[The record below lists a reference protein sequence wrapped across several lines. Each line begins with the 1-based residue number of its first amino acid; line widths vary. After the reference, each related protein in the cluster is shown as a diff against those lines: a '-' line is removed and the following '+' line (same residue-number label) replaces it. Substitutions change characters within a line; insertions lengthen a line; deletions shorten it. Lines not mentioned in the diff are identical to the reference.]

1 MFHLMKVLISGGG
14 TGGHVFPAIAIADA
28 FKELHPDADILF
40 VGAQGKMEMK
50 EVPKAG
56 YKIIGL
62 DIGGFQRKFTMHNVT
77 LVYRLIKSLLQANR
91 ILKSFKPDVVV
102 GVGGYASG
110 PILRMSA
117 WNDIPFVIQEQ
128 NSYAGVTN
136 KIMAS
141 KASRIC
147 VAFEQMDRFFEKS
160 KLVNTGNPV
169 RREFIVPV
177 NRLDAFQYYGLD
189 PNKKTIC
196 VFGGSLGARTLN
208 EVIAEQYE
216 MLKHRDDL
224 QILWQVGRQFIDE
237 FALTPIAQLKNVKMI
252 AFIDRMDLAYAIA
265 DVAIARAGALTI
277 SELAATHTVAVLVP
291 SPNVAEDHQ
300 RKNAE
305 SMISQGAA
313 RMVLDKDAKQGL
325 WKEVMSL
332 LDDHL
337 SQEKIKSALKH
348 LAKPEAA
355 KEIAKCIDQLVEKN

>member
-1 MFHLMKVLISGGG
+1 MKLLISGGG

-40 VGAQGKMEMK
+40 VGAQGKVEMK

-56 YKIIGL
+56 YKIIG
-62 DIGGFQRKFTMHNVT
+62 GFQRKFTVHNVT

-117 WNDIPFVIQEQ
+117 WNHIPFVIQEQ

-169 RREFIVPV
+169 RREFIV
-177 NRLDAFQYYGLD
+177 QLD
-189 PNKKTIC
+189 PNKKTIG

-216 MLKHRDDL
+216 MIKHRDDL
-224 QILWQVGRQFIDE
+224 QILWQVGRQFIEE
-237 FALTPIAQLKNVKMI
+237 FALTPIAQLKNVKML